1 MIGLIIGVVVVLA
14 GAGLGVWWY
23 NATQRVAEA
32 DDEGDEAAAAET
44 APDEPITEA
53 DRQAVAERQDFDP
66 DDLDDAPERPQ
77 PEYSPVG
84 RVAATA
90 LSMIPDPERGAR
102 ETAAAL
108 VNRPQPEHSRV
119 GAIVASLISLVPKP
133 LLGVRGTLFKRMAI
147 KSIENYH
154 KTAGGD
160 AVAINAKAGQQLA
173 LEPVAYKAPEECEE
187 GERPG
192 WRVKGREK
200 SWDPAK
206 EGNSVNY
213 LGKTPVVALE
223 DDSHVEAGWLAPR
236 VGQAIEMDNYWPLF
250 SDPEITAHIDMRA
263 GGAGA
268 SNGAIADGGT
278 GTINFELDDIGQY
291 ADDAVVDLNSGPG
304 YDGMRISLSKA
315 REWQAEHADSEQ
327 MQMQE
332 DRGFLR
338 GLANGDEGP
347 SLFKLLLVCAAII
360 LGTLF
365 AVFGLPQLLGGSGV
379 GAGGINPLFLGG
391 LL

>member
-1 MIGLIIGVVVVLA
+1 MIALIIGVVVVLA
-14 GAGLGVWWY
+14 GAVGGVWLY
-23 NATQRVAEA
+23 NARQRVDEA
-32 DDEGDEAAAAET
+32 DDAE
-44 APDEPITEA
+44 APDTADAQTLDEEA
-53 DRQAVAERQDFDP
+53 VDAAHQANAARASDATD
-66 DDLDDAPERPQ
+66 DDLDRPE

-84 RVAATA
+84 RAAATV
-90 LSMIPDPERGAR
+90 LSMIPDPERGPR
-102 ETAAAL
+102 ETVAAL

-213 LGKTPVVALE
+213 LGKTPVVALD

-236 VGQAIEMDNYWPLF
+236 IGQAIEMDRYWPLF
-250 SDPEITAHIDMRA
+250 TNPDISAHIDMRA
-263 GGAGA
+263 GGGA
-268 SNGAIADGGT
+268 ANGAIADGGT
-278 GTINFELDDIGQY
+278 STINFELDDLGQY
-291 ADDAVVDLNSGPG
+291 ADDAIVDLNSGPG
-304 YDGMRISLSKA
+304 YDGMRISMSKA

-379 GAGGINPLFLGG
+379 GAGGINPLLLGG
-391 LL
+391 L

>member
-1 MIGLIIGVVVVLA
+1 MSDNSDPGTDVGHESETGDANVETNVKRDAIDRPTKEESTLGKL
-14 GAGLGVWWY
+14 GAKLL
-23 NATQRVAEA
+23 T
-32 DDEGDEAAAAET
+32 T
-44 APDEPITEA
+44 
-53 DRQAVAERQDFDP
+53 
-66 DDLDDAPERPQ
+66 
-77 PEYSPVG
+77 
-84 RVAATA
+84 
-90 LSMIPDPERGAR
+90 
-102 ETAAAL
+102 
-108 VNRPQPEHSRV
+108 
-119 GAIVASLISLVPKP
+119 VPKP
-133 LLGVRGTLFKRMAI
+133 ILGVRGTLFKRMAV

-154 KTAGGD
+154 KVAGGD

-200 SWDPAK
+200 AWDPAK

-213 LGKTPVVALE
+213 LGRTPVVALE

-236 VGQAIEMDNYWPLF
+236 IGQAIELDNYWPLF
-250 SDPEITAHIDMRA
+250 ADPEITAHINA
-263 GGAGA
+263 GAGA
-268 SNGAIADGGT
+268 AGNGAISDGGMGSLQFT
-278 GTINFELDDIGQY
+278 LDDIGQY
-291 ADDAVVDLNSGPG
+291 ADDAIVDLNSGAG
-304 YDGMRISLSKA
+304 YDGMRISMSKA
-315 REWQAEHADSEQ
+315 REWQAEHAESEA

-332 DRGFLR
+332 DRGYLR

-379 GAGGINPLFLGG
+379 GAGGINPLMLFGG

>member
-1 MIGLIIGVVVVLA
+1 MSVILYTLGAVLVA
-14 GAGLGVWWY
+14 GAGVGAYLH
-23 NATQRVAEA
+23 TQTGDTDAEA
-32 DDEGDEAAAAET
+32 DADTDAEAEPATPDTTVADTVAAAERPT
-44 APDEPITEA
+44 TE
-53 DRQAVAERQDFDP
+53 ESTIGK
-66 DDLDDAPERPQ
+66 L
-77 PEYSPVG
+77 
-84 RVAATA
+84 
-90 LSMIPDPERGAR
+90 
-102 ETAAAL
+102 AAA
-108 VNRPQPEHSRV
+108 
-119 GAIVASLISLVPKP
+119 IITTIPKP
-133 LLGVRGTLFKRMAI
+133 ALGVRGTLFKRMAI

-160 AVAINAKAGQQLA
+160 ALAINAKAGQQID
-173 LEPVAYKAPEECEE
+173 LEPVAYRAPEECEE

-200 SWDPAK
+200 AWDPAK

-213 LGKTPVVALE
+213 LGRTPVVALE

-236 VGQAIEMDNYWPLF
+236 IGQAIELDNYWPLF
-250 SDPEITAHIDMRA
+250 ADPEITAHINA
-263 GGAGA
+263 GAGA
-268 SNGAIADGGT
+268 TGNGAMADGGMGSMQFT
-278 GTINFELDDIGQY
+278 LDDMGQY
-291 ADDAVVDLNSGPG
+291 ADDAIVDLNSGAG

-315 REWQAEHADSEQ
+315 REWQAETAASEA

-332 DRGFLR
+332 DRGYLR

-379 GAGGINPLFLGG
+379 SAGGINPLFLGG
-391 LL
+391 L

>member
-1 MIGLIIGVVVVLA
+1 MSDNSDPGTDVGHESETGDANVETNVKRDAIDRPTKEESTLGKL
-14 GAGLGVWWY
+14 GAKLL
-23 NATQRVAEA
+23 T
-32 DDEGDEAAAAET
+32 T
-44 APDEPITEA
+44 
-53 DRQAVAERQDFDP
+53 
-66 DDLDDAPERPQ
+66 
-77 PEYSPVG
+77 
-84 RVAATA
+84 
-90 LSMIPDPERGAR
+90 
-102 ETAAAL
+102 
-108 VNRPQPEHSRV
+108 
-119 GAIVASLISLVPKP
+119 VPKP
-133 LLGVRGTLFKRMAI
+133 ILGVRGTLFKRMAV

-154 KTAGGD
+154 KVAGGD

-200 SWDPAK
+200 AWDPAK

-213 LGKTPVVALE
+213 LGRTPVVALE
-223 DDSHVEAGWLAPR
+223 DDSHVEAGWLSPR
-236 VGQAIEMDNYWPLF
+236 IGQAIELDNYWPLF
-250 SDPEITAHIDMRA
+250 ADPEITAHINA
-263 GGAGA
+263 GAGA
-268 SNGAIADGGT
+268 AGNGAMSDGGMGSLQFT
-278 GTINFELDDIGQY
+278 LDDIGQY
-291 ADDAVVDLNSGPG
+291 ADDAIVDLNSGAG
-304 YDGMRISLSKA
+304 YDGMRISMSKA
-315 REWQAEHADSEQ
+315 REWQAEHAESEA

-332 DRGFLR
+332 DRGYLR

-379 GAGGINPLFLGG
+379 GAGGINPLMLFGG